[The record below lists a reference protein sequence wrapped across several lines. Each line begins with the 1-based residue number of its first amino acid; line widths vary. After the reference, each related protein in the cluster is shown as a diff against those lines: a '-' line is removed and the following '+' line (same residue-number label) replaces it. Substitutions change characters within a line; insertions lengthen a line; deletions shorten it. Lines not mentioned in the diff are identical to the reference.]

1 MSVHRTPVAQS
12 SEPVTLLIGDI
23 PVQVVRKNVRNMNLR
38 IRRDGTVSVS
48 VPLTMSDRATV
59 RFLKDRAEWIATHQA
74 QVISQMMASSSA
86 SGLTPSDEKE
96 ARVQLHMRLSELILL
111 WEQRMNVHCT
121 GWQIRKM
128 KTRWGSCSV
137 QSGRIRFAF
146 ALAFVPDDQLEYV
159 VVHELCHLRESG
171 HGERFKVLMTSYLPD
186 WKSRRAR
193 LHH

>member
-1 MSVHRTPVAQS
+1 MPVACS
-12 SEPVTLLIGDI
+12 ADPTTLLIGNI
-23 PVQVVRKNVRNMNLR
+23 SVQVVRKNVRNMNLR

-48 VPLTMSDRATV
+48 VPLTVSDRV
-59 RFLKDRAEWIATHQA
+59 VVKFLKDRAEWIATHRA
-74 QVISQMMASSSA
+74 QVLSQMTARSLASD
-86 SGLTPSDEKE
+86 LTPSDEKE
-96 ARVQLHMRLSELILL
+96 LRAQLHTRLTEFVLL

-121 GWQIRKM
+121 SWQIRKM
-128 KTRWGSCSV
+128 QTRWGSCSV

-171 HGERFKVLMTSYLPD
+171 HGERFKALMTSYLPD